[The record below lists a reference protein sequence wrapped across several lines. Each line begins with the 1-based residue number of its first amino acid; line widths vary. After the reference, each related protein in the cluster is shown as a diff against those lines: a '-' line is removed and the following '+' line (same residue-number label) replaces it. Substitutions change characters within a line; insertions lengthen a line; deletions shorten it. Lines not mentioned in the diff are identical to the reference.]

1 MSKVRPGQTP
11 FDPSR
16 KGDVKP
22 FARDQIASQL
32 RGESILDRISSSRE
46 SEPTAEERKAERIE
60 DIKARLVELYA
71 GNETNANIF
80 LHSPNPNLADRT
92 PIGFMEQ
99 GDFRPVELLI
109 HAMEHRE
116 MS

>member
-1 MSKVRPGQTP
+1 MSKVLPGQAP

-16 KGDVKP
+16 KGSVNPVAGNQLANEPRDGVLDTISTSEKP
-22 FARDQIASQL
+22 
-32 RGESILDRISSSRE
+32 
-46 SEPTAEERKAERIE
+46 EPTVEDRKAERIE
-60 DIKARLVELYA
+60 DIKVRLVELYA
-71 GNETNANIF
+71 GNEAYADIF

-92 PIGFMEQ
+92 PIGFIEQ

>member
-1 MSKVRPGQTP
+1 MSKVHPGQAP

-16 KGDVKP
+16 KGNVDPV
-22 FARDQIASQL
+22 ARDQLANEP
-32 RGESILDRISSSRE
+32 RDESILDSIPALRK
-46 SEPTAEERKAERIE
+46 EPTADQRKAERIE

-71 GNETNANIF
+71 GNEANANIF
-80 LHSPNPNLADRT
+80 LHSPNPNLADCT